1 MIEVPMENF
10 VNEFNMWMQTV
21 QSELQEKSMRS
32 TIIICAATL
41 DAQLEKL
48 IKNILLQEKNTDGDI
63 FEGGNAI
70 LSTFSSKITFAYY
83 LGLIS
88 EHERKTLDCIRK
100 IRNKAAHEISILSGS
115 VSDSI
120 NNMCL
125 NLEIPQGQFI
135 NRIIL
140 YSGKWSR
147 KSFCVIEMLDIQ
159 DDLLADNIE
168 FFVAPNSYCKISANA
183 TRMVKYITHCDV
195 YFSKRKKVYI
205 TLDFGDKLSKRYCT
219 QIRTYEFLQMLISE
233 TEAYQDLNID
243 TLF

>member
-1 MIEVPMENF
+1 MYNASYKF
-10 VNEFNMWMQTV
+10 VVT
-21 QSELQEKSMRS
+21 
-32 TIIICAATL
+32 
-41 DAQLEKL
+41 
-48 IKNILLQEKNTDGDI
+48 
-63 FEGGNAI
+63 
-70 LSTFSSKITFAYY
+70 
-83 LGLIS
+83 
-88 EHERKTLDCIRK
+88 
-100 IRNKAAHEISILSGS
+100 
-115 VSDSI
+115 
-120 NNMCL
+120 NNS
-125 NLEIPQGQFI
+125 QKGQFI

>member
-1 MIEVPMENF
+1 MNWEAISAIG
-10 VNEFNMWMQTV
+10 Q
-21 QSELQEKSMRS
+21 
-32 TIIICAATL
+32 
-41 DAQLEKL
+41 
-48 IKNILLQEKNTDGDI
+48 ILG
-63 FEGGNAI
+63 I
-70 LSTFSSKITFAYY
+70 LITFMVGCIAMLPYM
-83 LGLIS
+83 
-88 EHERKTLDCIRK
+88 RKFNIYFSFMYNVDKKPTF
-100 IRNKAAHEISILSGS
+100 
-115 VSDSI
+115 VVT
-120 NNMCL
+120 NNS
-125 NLEIPQGQFI
+125 QKGQF
-135 NRIIL
+135 
-140 YSGKWSR
+140 
-147 KSFCVIEMLDIQ
+147 IEMLDIQ

>member
-1 MIEVPMENF
+1 MNWEAISAIG
-10 VNEFNMWMQTV
+10 Q
-21 QSELQEKSMRS
+21 
-32 TIIICAATL
+32 
-41 DAQLEKL
+41 
-48 IKNILLQEKNTDGDI
+48 ILG
-63 FEGGNAI
+63 I
-70 LSTFSSKITFAYY
+70 LITFMVGCIAMLPYM
-83 LGLIS
+83 
-88 EHERKTLDCIRK
+88 RKFNIYFSFMYNVDKKPTF
-100 IRNKAAHEISILSGS
+100 
-115 VSDSI
+115 VVT
-120 NNMCL
+120 NNS
-125 NLEIPQGQFI
+125 QKGQFI

-219 QIRTYEFLQMLISE
+219 QIRTYEFLQMIISE